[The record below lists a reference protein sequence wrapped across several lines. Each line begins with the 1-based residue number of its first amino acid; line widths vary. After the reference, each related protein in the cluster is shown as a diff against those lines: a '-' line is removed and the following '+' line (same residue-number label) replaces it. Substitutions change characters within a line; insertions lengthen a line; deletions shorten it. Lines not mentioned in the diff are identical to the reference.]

1 MLRTPCI
8 RFLRSGSDNNLKS
21 KIKNRKWAG
30 FLTTLILLVGFAGI
44 AEAGQ
49 AKIYRVGVILQGGV
63 TSTAIDGLR
72 KGLKELGLEEEK
84 HFLLEIRDAKGDL
97 KVAEEAARNLEREKV
112 NLIFAINTS
121 VARVTKGATAEV
133 PVVFCAGTDP
143 VTLGLV
149 DSFARPGGRLTGV
162 HFLAT
167 DLTAKRLEILKDIQ
181 PKIRRVVTFYNP
193 GNPIAEEAARL
204 GREEARRLHVEFI
217 ERHVG
222 SVKELQAALRPLK
235 AGEADAYF
243 YTADAMMASQAQLI
257 IEMARDKKWPTMFDE
272 SLSVAQ
278 GGLAS
283 YGISYYEAGRLS
295 AKYVRRILA
304 GTSPKDLPVE
314 TLHKLEF
321 VVNLRT
327 AKQIGLTI
335 PPNVLARADKI
346 IR

>member
-1 MLRTPCI
+1 MDRGLIDAFEIKFKSAFR
-8 RFLRSGSDNNLKS
+8 NLKS
-21 KIKNRKWAG
+21 A
-30 FLTTLILLVGFAGI
+30 ILLGAMLLALCVP

-49 AKIYRVGVILQGGV
+49 AKVYRVGVILQGGGV
-63 TSTAIDGLR
+63 IYTAIDGLR
-72 KGLKELGLEEEK
+72 EGLKKLGLEEEK

-97 KVAEEAARNLEREKV
+97 KMVEEAARNLEREKV

-133 PVVFCAGTDP
+133 PIVFCAGADP

-149 DSFARPGGRLTGV
+149 DSFAKPGGRLTGV

-181 PKIRRVVTFYNP
+181 PKLRRVMTFYNP
-193 GNPIAEEAARL
+193 GNPIAMEAAKL

-217 ERHVG
+217 ERQVS
-222 SVKELQAALRPLK
+222 SVKELQAALWALK

-243 YTADAMMASQAQLI
+243 YTSDAMMASQAQLI
-257 IEMARDKKWPTMFDE
+257 IEMARDKRWPTMFDE
-272 SLSVAQ
+272 SFSVAQ

-283 YGISYYEAGRLS
+283 YGISYHEAGGLS
-295 AKYVRRILA
+295 AKYVQRILT
-304 GTSPKDLPVE
+304 GTNPKDLPVE
-314 TLHKLEF
+314 TLHKLEL

-335 PPNVLARADKI
+335 PPNVVARADKVI
-346 IR
+346 K

>member
-1 MLRTPCI
+1 MAEQSGNSTLG
-8 RFLRSGSDNNLKS
+8 LRSEPNPKS
-21 KIKNRKWAG
+21 KIQNLRFAVMAG
-30 FLTTLILLVGFAGI
+30 AMLFALCSP

-49 AKIYRVGVILQGGV
+49 AKIYRVGVILQGGGV
-63 TSTAIDGLR
+63 IYTAIDGLR
-72 KGLKELGLEEEK
+72 EGLKKLGLEEEK

-97 KVAEEAARNLEREKV
+97 KVVEEAASNLEREKV

-133 PVVFCAGTDP
+133 PIVFCAGADP

-149 DSFARPGGRLTGV
+149 DSFAKPGGRLTGV

-181 PKIRRVVTFYNP
+181 PKLRRVMTFYNP
-193 GNPIAEEAARL
+193 GNPIAMEAAKL

-217 ERHVG
+217 ERQVS
-222 SVKELQAALRPLK
+222 SVKELQAALWALK

-243 YTADAMMASQAQLI
+243 YTSDAMMASQAQLI
-257 IEMARDKKWPTMFDE
+257 IEMARDKRWPTMFDE
-272 SLSVAQ
+272 SFSVAQ

-283 YGISYYEAGRLS
+283 YGISYHEAGRLS
-295 AKYVRRILA
+295 AKYVQRILT
-304 GTSPKDLPVE
+304 GTNPKDLPVE
-314 TLHKLEF
+314 TLHKLEL

-335 PPNVLARADKI
+335 PPNVVARADRV

>member
-1 MLRTPCI
+1 MDRGLIDAFEIKFKSAFR
-8 RFLRSGSDNNLKS
+8 NLKS
-21 KIKNRKWAG
+21 A
-30 FLTTLILLVGFAGI
+30 ILLCALLFALCAP

-49 AKIYRVGVILQGGV
+49 AKVYRVGVILQGGV
-63 TSTAIDGLR
+63 IYTAVDGLR
-72 KGLKELGLEEEK
+72 EGLKGLGLEEEK

-97 KVAEEAARNLEREKV
+97 KMVEEGARNLEREKV
-112 NLIFAINTS
+112 DLIFAINTS
-121 VARVTKGATAEV
+121 VARVTKQATAEV
-133 PVVFCAGTDP
+133 PIVFCAGTDP

-149 DSFARPGGRLTGV
+149 DSFAKPGGRLTGV

-167 DLTAKRLEILKDIQ
+167 DLTAKRLEILKEML
-181 PKIRRVVTFYNP
+181 PKLRRVMTFYNP
-193 GNPIAEEAARL
+193 GNPIAVEASRL

-217 ERHVG
+217 ERRVG
-222 SVKELQAALRPLK
+222 SVKELEAALRTLK

-257 IEMARDKKWPTMFDE
+257 IEMARDKRWPTMFDE
-272 SLSVAQ
+272 AFSVAQ

-283 YGISYYEAGRLS
+283 YGISYHEAGRLS
-295 AKYVRRILA
+295 AKYVHRILA

-314 TLHKLEF
+314 TLHKLEL

-335 PPNVLARADKI
+335 PPNVLARADKVI
-346 IR
+346 K

>member
-1 MLRTPCI
+1 MKKK
-8 RFLRSGSDNNLKS
+8 F
-21 KIKNRKWAG
+21 KI
-30 FLTTLILLVGFAGI
+30 LTLSVVFFALCFST
-44 AEAGQ
+44 AAGQ
-49 AKIYRVGVILQGGV
+49 TKVYRVGVIFQGGV
-63 TSTAIDGLR
+63 TSTAVDGLR
-72 KGLKELGLEEEK
+72 EGLKKLGLEEEK
-84 HFLLEIRDAKGDL
+84 YFLLEIRDTRGDL
-97 KVAEEAARNLEREKV
+97 KIVEEAARNLEREKV

-121 VARVTKGATAEV
+121 VARVTKGATADV
-133 PVVFCAGTDP
+133 PIVFCAGTDP

-149 DSFARPGGRLTGV
+149 DSFAKPGGRLTGV
-162 HFLAT
+162 YMQIT
-167 DLTAKRLEILKDIQ
+167 DLTAKRLEILKDIV
-181 PKIRRVVTFYNP
+181 PKLRRVVTFYNP

-222 SVKELQAALRPLK
+222 SVKDLQAALRVLK
-235 AGEADAYF
+235 VGEADAYF

-257 IEMARDKKWPTMFDE
+257 IEMARDKRWPTMFDE
-272 SLSVAQ
+272 AFSVAQ

-283 YGISYYEAGRLS
+283 YGISYHEAGRL
-295 AKYVRRILA
+295 AGKYVQRILA

-335 PPNVLARADKI
+335 PANVPARADKVI
-346 IR
+346 K

>member
-1 MLRTPCI
+1 MAEQSGNSTLG
-8 RFLRSGSDNNLKS
+8 LRSEPNPKS
-21 KIKNRKWAG
+21 KIQNLRFAVMAG
-30 FLTTLILLVGFAGI
+30 AMLFALCSP

-49 AKIYRVGVILQGGV
+49 AKIYRVGVILQGGGV
-63 TSTAIDGLR
+63 IYTAIDGLR
-72 KGLKELGLEEEK
+72 EGLKKLGLEEEK

-97 KVAEEAARNLEREKV
+97 KVVEEAASNLEREKV

-133 PVVFCAGTDP
+133 PIVFCAGADP

-149 DSFARPGGRLTGV
+149 DSFAKPGGRLTGV

-181 PKIRRVVTFYNP
+181 PKLRRVMTFYNP
-193 GNPIAEEAARL
+193 GNPIAMEAAKL

-217 ERHVG
+217 ERQVS
-222 SVKELQAALRPLK
+222 SVKELQAALWALK

-243 YTADAMMASQAQLI
+243 YTSDAMMASQAQLI
-257 IEMARDKKWPTMFDE
+257 IEMARDKRWPTMFDE
-272 SLSVAQ
+272 SFSVAQ

-283 YGISYYEAGRLS
+283 YGISYHEAGRLS
-295 AKYVRRILA
+295 AKYVQRILT

-314 TLHKLEF
+314 TLHKLEL

-335 PPNVLARADKI
+335 PPNVLARADRV

>member
-1 MLRTPCI
+1 MAEQSGNSTLG
-8 RFLRSGSDNNLKS
+8 LRSEPNPKS
-21 KIKNRKWAG
+21 KIQNLRFAVMAG
-30 FLTTLILLVGFAGI
+30 AMLFALCSP

-49 AKIYRVGVILQGGV
+49 AKIYRVGVILQGGGV
-63 TSTAIDGLR
+63 IYTAIDGLR
-72 KGLKELGLEEEK
+72 EGLKKLGLEEEK

-97 KVAEEAARNLEREKV
+97 KVVEEAASNLEREKV

-133 PVVFCAGTDP
+133 PIVFCAGADP

-149 DSFARPGGRLTGV
+149 DSFAKPGGRLTGV

-181 PKIRRVVTFYNP
+181 PKLRRVMTFYNP
-193 GNPIAEEAARL
+193 GNPIAMEAAKL

-217 ERHVG
+217 ERQVS
-222 SVKELQAALRPLK
+222 SVKELQAALWALK

-243 YTADAMMASQAQLI
+243 YTSDAMMASQAQLI
-257 IEMARDKKWPTMFDE
+257 IEMARDKRWPTMFDE
-272 SLSVAQ
+272 SFSVAQ

-283 YGISYYEAGRLS
+283 YGISYHEAGRLS
-295 AKYVRRILA
+295 AKYVQRILT
-304 GTSPKDLPVE
+304 GTNPKDLPVE
-314 TLHKLEF
+314 TLHKLEL

-335 PPNVLARADKI
+335 PPNVVARADKV